1 MTIESKIIAVADSF
15 DAMTS
20 IRPYREAMTDED
32 ALREIKSLSGTLYDP
47 IVVQALEECLRE
59 GLI

>member
-1 MTIESKIIAVADSF
+1 
-15 DAMTS
+15 
-20 IRPYREAMTDED
+20 MTDED